1 MAVNNAPVSIDYTSR
16 DFYAIKADLIAR
28 IQNKL
33 PQWAGNDPADFGV
46 ALVEA
51 FAHVGDVANYY
62 IDRIANENYL
72 ATATQRQ
79 SILNLAAIYGYLP
92 SGYRQSSLTLSFQNT
107 SDADITIPSGTVFS
121 VDVIKNTTTSQSI
134 NKEYFTLDGDVTV
147 DGVGSLIIPVTAAT
161 GNGTTIS
168 YTADH
173 SFTPGDSVTITGLS
187 TASGDSLNL
196 SNVTVA
202 TVTTGYFTVTNSTVG
217 VSSGIGSAELAVV
230 VPTTATGTAFH
241 GQNVSSFS
249 ENAADVTDAND
260 INGELLGYSN
270 ALGGQ
275 SFTLLH
281 PQVVDDSVKVFVR
294 NGDLYTEW
302 TRVDYL
308 VDYNG
313 TDTVYSLSVDAENFV
328 TIFFGDNVS
337 GAIPAYGDS
346 IKATYV
352 VGGGE
357 EGNVDN
363 NQVFTVVNSPLLNG
377 YAIDLSH
384 ITVSNTTT
392 GVGGYDPEDNDS
404 IRRNAPVSFRSLT
417 RAVSLSDFKSLA
429 LKDSSVGKASAYADT
444 PTSVLLYAAPK
455 IDNQS
460 STLYPGTDNT
470 DPTHVAVDPSTW
482 ADFHDGL
489 VTYMKDKT
497 MIGTTVSV
505 LPPVYVDAVL
515 RVEYIKD
522 AFHTDAEVQASISS
536 AVIYGFGHN
545 FLDFDQTIRPE
556 NIEQALIQS
565 VPGVTAIK
573 VINLY
578 RNGDS
583 VTRSTLTP
591 ASGEFFVFSE
601 INTTIAAGTTW

>member
-1 MAVNNAPVSIDYTSR
+1 MAANNTPVSIDYTSR

-51 FAHVGDVANYY
+51 FSHVGDVANYY

-79 SILNLAAIYGYLP
+79 SILNLSAIYGYIP
-92 SGYRQSSLTLSFQNT
+92 SGYRQSSLTLSFKST
-107 SDADITIPSGTVFS
+107 SESVTTIPAGTVVS
-121 VDVIKNTTTSQSI
+121 VDVVKNTTTSQSVSQ
-134 NKEYFTLDGDVTV
+134 EYFTLDSDVTV
-147 DGVGSLIIPVTAAT
+147 DGVGSRTTTVTAAS
-161 GNGTTIS
+161 GNGTTIT
-168 YTADH
+168 YTSANTF
-173 SFTPGDSVTITGLS
+173 SAGDSVTITGLS
-187 TASGDSLNL
+187 ASSGDSLNL
-196 SNVTVA
+196 TNVTVA
-202 TVTTGYFTVTNSTVG
+202 TASDTQFTVTSSVVG
-217 VSSGIGSAELAVV
+217 VSSGTGSVSLSVV
-230 VPTTATGTAFH
+230 VPTTATGIAYH
-241 GQNVSSFS
+241 GQNVASFS
-249 ENAADVTDAND
+249 ENAADVGDAND

-275 SFTLLH
+275 SFTLTH

-302 TRVDYL
+302 TKVDYL

-313 TDTVYSLSVDAENFV
+313 TDTVYSLSVDADNYV

-352 VGGGE
+352 VGGGS
-357 EGNVDN
+357 EGNVDT
-363 NQVFTVVNSPLLNG
+363 NQVFTVVSSPLLNG
-377 YAIDLSH
+377 YAIDLSK
-384 ITVSNTTT
+384 ITVTNTTA

-417 RAVSLSDFKSLA
+417 RAVSLNDFKSLA
-429 LKDSSVGKASAYADT
+429 LKDSSVGKAQAYATT
-444 PTSVLLYAAPK
+444 PTSVVLYAAPK

-460 STLYPGTDNT
+460 STLYPGTSST

-489 VTYMKDKT
+489 ISYMKDKT
-497 MIGTTVSV
+497 QIGVTVSV
-505 LPPVYVDAVL
+505 LPPVYVDAVVQ
-515 RVEYIKD
+515 VEYIKD
-522 AFHTDAEVQASISS
+522 SFHTDDDVQANIKS
-536 AVIYGFGHN
+536 AIIYGFGHN
-545 FLDFDQTIRPE
+545 FLDFEQTIRPE
-556 NIEQALIQS
+556 NLEQSLIQNVS
-565 VPGVTAIK
+565 GVTAIK
-573 VINLY
+573 VVNLY
-578 RNGDS
+578 RNGAS

-591 ASGEFFVFSE
+591 AQGEFFVFSE
-601 INTTIAAGTTW
+601 INTTVAAGTTW